1 MEARDLGFVARE
13 HLRHFPRGFFARLG
27 PWFLEEYYRTFLT
40 GPEGHTVIAEESGQ
54 PVGYLVGVSAPVGHR
69 DHVVRRHG
77 RALVLRAAGRLLV
90 RPDLCLLFLRTRAV
104 RYLTKL
110 LARRRR
116 GQGGTPS
123 SSPAVLT
130 HVAVTPTHH
139 GWGIGS
145 RLVGWF
151 EDEVAACG
159 CERIVLVTASGRE
172 GAGEFYERRSW
183 HRTGE
188 HSTPDGQRLSTY
200 ERQLRPAA
208 QGRGVVVGA

>member
-40 GPEGHTVIAEESGQ
+40 GPEGHTVIAEEAGR

-104 RYLTKL
+104 RYLRKL

-116 GQGGTPS
+116 LQGCAPS

-145 RLVGWF
+145 RLVRWF
-151 EDEVAACG
+151 EDEVAARG
-159 CERIVLVTASGRE
+159 CDRIVLVTASGHE
-172 GAGEFYERRSW
+172 GAGKFYERRRW
-183 HRTGE
+183 RRTGE
-188 HSTPDGQRLSTY
+188 HATPDGHLLATY
-200 ERQLRPAA
+200 ELQLRPAA
-208 QGRGVVVGA
+208 QRRRVVVGA